1 MVFQFS
7 HFPQIL
13 RGWHQEKVSLHF
25 AWSTF
30 IDKFPDM
37 FSKKMDQHPLSDR
50 LTLESLMEAAGDVVL
65 RMDASGKIFYA
76 SQRAQSSIDSASA
89 LEGTLLLDHVV
100 REDSAALDTALNEAR
115 RSGGKVRVNARL
127 NPPSGPLWF
136 EWQVSVCGNDAGQ
149 VEFLVLARDIAEQHA
164 TEERLLHMATHD
176 ELTGLPNRALLSDRL
191 RMAMAQSRRTGV
203 GFTVLALDLDGFKK
217 VNDALGHP
225 VGDALLRV
233 AAVRFRE
240 VLRTVDTLARVG
252 GDEFVAV
259 LPNAIDPEELQVV
272 ARRMI
277 ATTQLPFEIDGHVLY
292 VSTSVG
298 AAIYPEHGD
307 TEVKLLAH
315 ADTAMY
321 RAKETGKSRCVIY
334 DPAKFN
340 LPEHDVSMEA
350 AMFDAVRN
358 GEFRLFYQPILDAHT
373 RKIVGFE
380 ALMRWIHPEL
390 GSISPVQFIPMA
402 EANGLI
408 NLLGAW
414 ALKAACVQVRQF
426 EQAAGRSLYVSVNV
440 SPRQFR
446 NDQFL
451 HVMDDAMRLSGLK
464 GSQLLLEITEGILMS
479 DPEYA
484 ETLLHAIAT
493 RNVRIAIDDF
503 GTGYSSLAY
512 LKRFPIAALKIDRAF
527 IKDLPMSIKDA
538 AICNVVLSLASH
550 LNLTTIAEGVEN
562 DEQLSF
568 LSKQGCTM
576 IQGFLTGRPLPPEE
590 AILALKTGV
599 LPVAGQVG
607 KIA

>member
-1 MVFQFS
+1 
-7 HFPQIL
+7 
-13 RGWHQEKVSLHF
+13 
-25 AWSTF
+25 
-30 IDKFPDM
+30 
-37 FSKKMDQHPLSDR
+37 MDQHPLSDR

-65 RMDASGKIFYA
+65 RADSSGKIFYA
-76 SQRAQSSIDSASA
+76 SRRALSSIDSSGP
-89 LEGTLLLDHVV
+89 LEGTMLFDHVV
-100 REDSAALDTALNEAR
+100 SDDRATLDGALNEAR
-115 RSGGKVRVNARL
+115 TSGSKVRVNARL
-127 NPPSGPLWF
+127 NPPAGPLWF
-136 EWQVSVCGNDAGQ
+136 EWQVSVCGDGAGQ
-149 VEFLVLARDIAEQHA
+149 LEFLVLARDIAEQHA
-164 TEERLLHMATHD
+164 TEERLRHMATHD

-191 RMAMAQSRRTGV
+191 RMAMAQSRRTGI

-225 VGDALLRV
+225 IGDALLRV

-259 LPNAIDPEELQVV
+259 LPNAIDPDELQIV
-272 ARRMI
+272 ARRII

-315 ADTAMY
+315 ADTALY
-321 RAKETGKSRCVIY
+321 RAKETGKSRCVVY
-334 DPAKFN
+334 DAAKFN

-380 ALMRWIHPEL
+380 ALMRWMHPEL

-414 ALKAACVQVRQF
+414 ALKAACVQVRHF

-562 DEQLSF
+562 DEQLDF

-599 LPVAGQVG
+599 LPVAGPVG
-607 KIA
+607 KIV